1 MATVEKMKMTKVERR
16 GKSGG
21 KRGDERGEEE
31 IILVGKQSESKL
43 KLPISNL
50 PHWILDRLG
59 EKKQKLTM
67 SDSDAYSYE
76 YDEDSAGG
84 NEEAS
89 FEYTDDETSKQD
101 DAVNIENTY
110 YNAKASRDNGEFTE
124 AIEGLESVVVMEV
137 ESIRKG
143 SDDDGE
149 NCM

>member
-1 MATVEKMKMTKVERR
+1 
-16 GKSGG
+16 
-21 KRGDERGEEE
+21 
-31 IILVGKQSESKL
+31 
-43 KLPISNL
+43 
-50 PHWILDRLG
+50 
-59 EKKQKLTM
+59 M

-149 NCM
+149 ILMWLWKNISAAFEMMSVVFDWAVSRVDFHHPMSWNINRRLTSNFGDCIQ